1 MAAAAY
7 KVSLT
12 YRDASGIKS
21 QSMTASDVANEFWL
35 FQSGGSEIP
44 LSDKDAVITDILYT
58 SGGTD
63 TTQVALYVN
72 GVDTGKR
79 IFNSANLGTVYNRQI
94 QNSPIGVRAGAVVKF
109 KQIA

>member
-1 MAAAAY
+1 MAATPY
-7 KVSLT
+7 KISLT
-12 YRDASGIKS
+12 YRDSTGIKS
-21 QSMTASDVANEFWL
+21 QSLTATDVADAYWL

-44 LSDKDAVITDILYT
+44 LSDKDCVITDILYT
-58 SGGTD
+58 SAGVD

-94 QNSPIGVRAGAVVKF
+94 QNSPIGIKGAAVVKF
-109 KQIA
+109 KQLA